1 MAPLA
6 PSQNGAFQE
15 LENTM
20 SLTRTKRLRQ
30 MLAGKRAVMAPGVV
44 DAMYARLVA
53 EAGFEAMY
61 MTGAGTS
68 ATRLGY
74 PDVGLLTMTEMVDNA
89 TRIADASDL
98 PLIADAD
105 NGFGGP
111 LNVRRAIQLYERGGV
126 AAIHLEDQVLPKRCG
141 HLAGKQLVPAA
152 DMVAKV
158 KAAVDARID
167 QDFVVIA
174 RTDALAVDGR
184 NAAFDRAELYRE
196 AGADVIFI
204 ESPGPDDLPHIAPRF
219 PGIPLLYNMATSG
232 KTPFLT
238 RSEVEELGFKLI
250 IYPNWLLL
258 SAMEAARKTLD
269 VLKTDET
276 IASVAP
282 NVMSFKQFF
291 DMARMAEVQELEA
304 RYGTPENSR
313 TGY

>member
-1 MAPLA
+1 
-6 PSQNGAFQE
+6 
-15 LENTM
+15 M
-20 SLTRTKRLRQ
+20 SKTRTRRLREA
-30 MLAGKRAVMAPGVV
+30 LAGDRAVMAPGVV

-53 EAGFEAMY
+53 EAGFDAMY

-89 TRIADASDL
+89 TRIADASDV

-105 NGFGGP
+105 NGYGGP

-126 AAIHLEDQVLPKRCG
+126 AAVHLEDQVLPKRCG
-141 HLAGKQLVPAA
+141 HLAGKQLISAV

-167 QDFVVIA
+167 PDFIVIA

-184 NAAFDRAELYRE
+184 DAAFDRAEMYRE
-196 AGADVIFI
+196 AGADVVFI
-204 ESPGPDDLPHIAPRF
+204 ESPGPTDLPLISPRF
-219 PGIPLLYNMATSG
+219 PGVPLLYNMATSG

-238 RSEVEELGFKLI
+238 RTEIEALGFKLI

-258 SAMEAARKTLD
+258 SACEAARRTLET
-269 VLKTDET
+269 LKRDET
-276 IASVAP
+276 VADIAP
-282 NVMSFKQFF
+282 QVMSFKQFF
-291 DMARMAEVQELEA
+291 DTARMAEVQELEA
-304 RYGTPENSR
+304 RYGTPDDHR
-313 TGY
+313 TTY